1 MVETDY
7 CLSGRG
13 QSVKSWCKDHS
24 ICEATFYKL
33 QKKLFEMVN
42 DQQSCFTEVTPLV
55 QNADTVAVTVRI
67 AGAEADIHSGA
78 DTATVETVLRIL
90 QSC

>member
-42 DQQSCFTEVTPLV
+42 DQLNTPP
-55 QNADTVAVTVRI
+55 QNGRLDRLKQT
-67 AGAEADIHSGA
+67 S
-78 DTATVETVLRIL
+78 
-90 QSC
+90 